1 MIQIDGSENEG
12 GGQILRTALGLSALT
27 GEAFRIINIRE
38 NRPTVGLKEQHL
50 QCVKAVKKLC
60 SAEVEGAFLGSKE
73 LSFIPD
79 KITKSQLRVKI
90 NTAGSIALVLQG
102 LLIASVKNDLNI
114 RIEGGGTWNKW
125 APSVLYLQNVLF
137 PMLGKLGYDIK
148 LEIVRNG
155 FYPTGGALVNVK
167 IRKADKIDNFS
178 FESNKLKAIRG
189 ISVASSDLRKAKVAA
204 RQADSAKRILGRN
217 LMEAILVG
225 TEYVN
230 SDCIGSGI
238 LLWAEYDDYRLG
250 FDVIGEKG
258 KQSEKVGE
266 EAAIGLL
273 KQILSKATVD
283 EFMSD
288 QILPFLALAEDNS
301 AIKVCKATEHAET
314 NMNVIKKFLDVDFKV
329 NNKLIEVIK

>member
-27 GEAFRIINIRE
+27 GEAFKIINIRA
-38 NRPTVGLKEQHL
+38 NRPTPGLKEQHL

-79 KITKSQLRVKI
+79 KITKNQLRIKI

-102 LLIASVKNDLNI
+102 LLIASVNNDLNV

-125 APSVLYLQNVLF
+125 APSVLYFQNVLF
-137 PMLGKLGYDIK
+137 PMLSKIGYNVNA
-148 LEIVRNG
+148 EIVRNG
-155 FYPTGGALVNVK
+155 FYPKGGALVNVR
-167 IRKADKIDNFS
+167 IRKGKIENFN
-178 FESNKLKAIRG
+178 FESGKLNVVRG
-189 ISVASSDLRKAKVAA
+189 ISVASEDLRKAKVAA
-204 RQADSAKRILGRN
+204 RQADAAKRILGRN
-217 LMEAILVG
+217 LMEDVSIKAEHVG
-225 TEYVN
+225 A
-230 SDCIGSGI
+230 DCTGSGI
-238 LLWAEYDDYRLG
+238 LLWAEYDDYGLG

-258 KQSEKVGE
+258 KQSEKIGE
-266 EAAIGLL
+266 EAATGLL
-273 KQILSKATVD
+273 RQILSKATVD

-301 AIKVCKATEHAET
+301 RIKVCRLTEHAET
-314 NMNVIKKFLDVDFKV
+314 NMNVIKRFLDVDFKI
-329 NNKLIEVIK
+329 NGKIIEVIK